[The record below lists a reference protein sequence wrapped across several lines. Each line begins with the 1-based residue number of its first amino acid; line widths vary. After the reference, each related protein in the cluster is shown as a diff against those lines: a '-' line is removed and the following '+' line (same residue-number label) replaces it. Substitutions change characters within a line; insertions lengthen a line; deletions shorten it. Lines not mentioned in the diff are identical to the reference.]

1 MWYCLRAC
9 EPDKTIH
16 GELKEEVLDAI
27 SKSKDTRTTFLHAER
42 IDQAAGSAYMDASD
56 ENNSI
61 EQDIRCDVSVL
72 AIDQRTGQTSAST
85 SLSLSVLSDDTD
97 GEGKGSSDDYNSAK
111 THS

>member
-56 ENNSI
+56 
-61 EQDIRCDVSVL
+61 VSVL